1 MENIFGIPMGSLA
14 VALAVVL
21 GILMAPVIFTMLFKR
36 VMFRIGIRNI
46 PRRRA
51 QTLLIVVGLML
62 STLSISSAFGFGDS
76 LNYSVKKGVYDQLGP
91 IDETVEIKG
100 VGGVGGPLGMTPFS
114 EAIYGQ
120 VASRLAGN
128 ASIDGYIPSLL
139 SQAAISLV
147 VAGHPDTGVRTEPG
161 ARIMGVPVDQAFQE
175 VRAQN
180 GATLAGLKAGEVL
193 INEKLAMSLNL
204 KTGDSMQVYAGPR
217 PVQFTVAGILA
228 NGGLAGTVPQVTAS
242 LLVVQAAAG
251 LEGQITSIL
260 ISNSG
265 SVEEG
270 EAGTEAAMTALT
282 AATVGTPV
290 APVPAKQN
298 GIKQAESI
306 ANIFTTVFLVFGLF
320 SVMVGVLLIFLI
332 FMMLAAE
339 RRAEMG
345 ISRAI
350 GTKRRHLI
358 QSFLAEGAAYSILA
372 GAVGSGF
379 GVLVSWVLIS
389 WMGNLLAGVSGSSF
403 GFDIKP
409 RSLIVAYCL
418 GMIITFLTVVFS
430 SWRVSRLNIVAA
442 IRDLPDLKVRR
453 PRSRSTVVLGLVFV
467 GAITLAVTGWL
478 NINALSFWI
487 GTSMAIISA
496 GLLGRR
502 FGVPER
508 LAYSASGV
516 SLITVCLGSFYLDRY
531 IKRLAE
537 LGGGIEMFFLF
548 GMILVAGAVWVAM
561 YNAGSVI
568 TGIAALF
575 RRSKT
580 LAPVLKTAFAY
591 PLAYPFRTGL
601 TTAMF
606 ALVVFSLVIMAV
618 VSSSFTKDAAGINQ
632 WAGGYMV
639 QATTNPNN
647 APNAQSI
654 EAALS
659 TDPELR
665 DTVTGVGMVAFAP
678 AEGQQQGLSKMKE
691 YGAVVLNGGDPYF
704 MANSQYKLKVRAAG
718 YADDRA
724 IWDAMAKDPSL
735 AVATA
740 DTVQTGEAFAGS
752 FPFMIEG
759 LKPDDKSMQP
769 MSVMLRSPADGKSAA
784 YKVIGVLDANN
795 MVASAAL
802 YTSMAGLERVTGHT
816 VAPSQYYF
824 KLASGADEV
833 AAAQG
838 VETAFASNA
847 MQAKSQ
853 TQAYNELNATILGFM
868 TLIQV
873 YMGLGLLVGIAALG
887 VIAIRSVV
895 ERRQQ
900 IGVLRAI
907 GFKRRMVQLGF
918 MIESSFIAMMGIAI
932 GVVLGVVLAY
942 LMTHDPAFSGG
953 TAEFSLPWLR
963 LGVIVLAA
971 YVAAVLM
978 TYLPARQAGRVPV
991 AEALRSE

>member
-14 VALAVVL
+14 VGLAAIL
-21 GILMAPVIFTMLFKR
+21 GILMTPVIFTVLFKR
-36 VMFRIGIRNI
+36 VMFRIGVRNI

-51 QTLLIVVGLML
+51 QTVLIVVGLML

-91 IDETVEIKG
+91 IDETVAIKG
-100 VGGVGGPLGMTPFS
+100 AGGVGSASGMTPFS
-114 EAIYGQ
+114 EAVYAQITS
-120 VASRLAGN
+120 ALAGN
-128 ASIDGYIPSLL
+128 SSIDGYIPSLV
-139 SQAAISLV
+139 SQAA
-147 VAGHPDTGVRTEPG
+147 AKFGVRTEP
-161 ARIMGVPVDQAFQE
+161 AAQIMGVPADQTFQE
-175 VRAQN
+175 LRAQN
-180 GATLAGLKAGEVL
+180 GATLAGLRAGEVL
-193 INEKLAMSLNL
+193 INEKLAKSLGL
-204 KTGDSMQVYAGPR
+204 KVGDSVQVYAGPS
-217 PVQFTVAGILA
+217 PVQFKVAGILP
-228 NGGLAGTVPQVTAS
+228 NGGLAGTGPQVTAP

-260 ISNSG
+260 VSNRG

-270 EAGTEAAMTALT
+270 EAGTDAAMTT
-282 AATVGTPV
+282 VKAATAGTPLI
-290 APVPAKQN
+290 PVPSKQD
-298 GIKQAESI
+298 GIRQAESI
-306 ANIFTTVFLVFGLF
+306 ANIFTTIFLVFGLF

-358 QSFLAEGAAYSILA
+358 QSFLAEGAAYSILS
-372 GAVGSGF
+372 GAVGSAL
-379 GVLVSWVLIS
+379 GVGVSWVLIS
-389 WMGNLLAGVSGSSF
+389 WMGNLLAGLGGSSF

-409 RSLIVAYCL
+409 RSMIVAYCL
-418 GMIITFLTVVFS
+418 GMIVTFLTVMFS

-442 IRDLPDLKVRR
+442 IRDLPDMKVRR
-453 PRSRSTVVLGLVFV
+453 ARSRSTAVWGLVLL
-467 GAITLAVTGWL
+467 GSLALAVIGWV
-478 NINALSFWI
+478 NINALSFWV
-487 GTSMAIISA
+487 GTSMTIVSA
-496 GLLGRR
+496 GMLARR
-502 FGVPER
+502 LGVPER
-508 LAYSASGV
+508 LSYSASG
-516 SLITVCLGSFYLDRY
+516 LGLMTACLGSFYLDRY

-548 GMILVAGAVWVAM
+548 GMILVTGAVWVAM
-561 YNAGSVI
+561 YNAGSLI

-639 QATTNPNN
+639 QGTANQNN
-647 APNAQSI
+647 APQAH
-654 EAALS
+654 ELAAKLS
-659 TDPELR
+659 ADPALR
-665 DTVTGVGMVAFAP
+665 NTVAGVGMVAMYS
-678 AEGQQQGLSKMKE
+678 AEGQQQGVLKTKA
-691 YGAVVLNGGDPYF
+691 YGAVILNGADSYF
-704 MANSQYKLKVRAAG
+704 MANSQYKIKVRAEG
-718 YADDRA
+718 YANDRA
-724 IWDAMAKDPSL
+724 IWEAMTKDPSL
-735 AVATA
+735 AVVTA
-740 DTVQTGEAFAGS
+740 NTVQTSEAFGES

-759 LKPDDKSMQP
+759 LKSDDKSMQP
-769 MSVMLRSPADGKSAA
+769 VTVILRSPISGKSAA
-784 YKVIGVLDANN
+784 YKVIGVLDTNN
-795 MVASAAL
+795 MLASAAL
-802 YTSMAGLERVTGHT
+802 YTSMAGLERVAGHA
-816 VAPSQYYF
+816 VAPGQYYF
-824 KLASGADEV
+824 KLAPGVDEV
-833 AAAQG
+833 TAAQA
-838 VETAFASNA
+838 VEIAFATNA

-853 TQAYNELNATILGFM
+853 TQAYNELNATIMGFM

-932 GVVLGVVLAY
+932 GAILGVVLAY

-963 LGVIVLAA
+963 LGVIILTT

-991 AEALRSE
+991 AEALRFE